1 MRLLKTTK
9 IIKMKDLDRFEEMF
23 MVFASSLGQFGSQIE
38 QANFKNEVGLISFT
52 TSRKLK
58 ELYNEIEEDIKK
70 VREFNKIKTRIK

>member
-1 MRLLKTTK
+1 
-9 IIKMKDLDRFEEMF
+9 MKDLDRFEEMF
-23 MVFASSLGQFGSQIE
+23 MIFASSLGQFGSQIE

-58 ELYNEIEEDIKK
+58 DLYNEIEEDIKK